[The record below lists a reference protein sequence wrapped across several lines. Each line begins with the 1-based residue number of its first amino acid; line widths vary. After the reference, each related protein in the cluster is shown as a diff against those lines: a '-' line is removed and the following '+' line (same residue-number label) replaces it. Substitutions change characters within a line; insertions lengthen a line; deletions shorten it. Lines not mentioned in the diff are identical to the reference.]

1 MLKSLLIQN
10 FRGLEDFYVPKLG
23 QINLIVGKNS
33 SGKSS
38 VLEAL
43 RIYAGNGNKGMLQ
56 EIASS
61 HGEKSR
67 YQEILSDDE
76 SDDFPF
82 QAFFTGR
89 AFPKKDDVAIVIGEA
104 HDAPDLLKIEHI
116 LLEQYEDNGT
126 DEVGSNFNRIRYRIR
141 QKDNPDLFE
150 GSLPISGKEI
160 TYGLQIKKGD
170 RSIIINFETL
180 GARGRP
186 YSFELSSTVPCSIV
200 PTRFVSL
207 DDLARNWDDI
217 VLTEHADFVKNALK
231 EVSHDVEDFAF
242 VEDTES
248 EPSYGRRTSR
258 RTIKVKIAG
267 SSRGVPIDSLG
278 EGLFR
283 VLQLM
288 LKIFPAK
295 GGFLLIDEFENGLHY
310 SVQESIWSLIF
321 EQAKKLNVQVFA
333 TTHSLD
339 CVKSFSAV
347 AKERQDVDG
356 VLFRV
361 GKSVLKSEAGKTVAT
376 VFNGVDLYNVTYSDL
391 EVR

>member
-10 FRGLEDFYVPKLG
+10 FRGLEDFHVPKLG
-23 QINLIVGKNS
+23 QVNLIVGKNN

-43 RIYAGNGNKGMLQ
+43 RIYAGNGNRGMLQ
-56 EIASS
+56 EIAIS
-61 HGEKSR
+61 HGEKFR
-67 YQEILSDDE
+67 HRETISDDD
-76 SDDFPF
+76 SDELPF

-89 AFPKKDDVAIVIGEA
+89 AFPKKDDVAIVIGEKSNTSER
-104 HDAPDLLKIEHI
+104 LQIEHI
-116 LLEQYEDNGT
+116 LLEQYEDNDT
-126 DEVGSNFNRIRYRIR
+126 DESGSTFSRTRLRVV
-141 QKDNPDLFE
+141 QKNSDDLFKDK
-150 GSLPISGKEI
+150 LPIQDKEI
-160 TYGLQIKKGD
+160 ISGLRVKKGN
-170 RSIIINFETL
+170 RSVVINFETL
-180 GARGRP
+180 GPRNRP
-186 YSFELSSTVPCSIV
+186 YPFDLSSAIPCSIV

-217 VLTEHADFVKNALK
+217 ILTEHANFVKSALK
-231 EVSHDVEDFAF
+231 KVSHDVEDFAF
-242 VEDTES
+242 VEDTEG
-248 EPSYGRRTSR
+248 EASYARRPSR
-258 RTIKVKIAG
+258 RTVKVKIAG
-267 SSRGVPIDSLG
+267 LNRAVPIDSLG

-283 VLQLM
+283 VLQLT

-310 SVQESIWSLIF
+310 SVQESIWSLVF

-361 GKSVLKSEAGKTVAT
+361 GKSALKSEAGKVIAT
-376 VFNGVDLYNVTYSDL
+376 VFDRDQLYNITQSDL